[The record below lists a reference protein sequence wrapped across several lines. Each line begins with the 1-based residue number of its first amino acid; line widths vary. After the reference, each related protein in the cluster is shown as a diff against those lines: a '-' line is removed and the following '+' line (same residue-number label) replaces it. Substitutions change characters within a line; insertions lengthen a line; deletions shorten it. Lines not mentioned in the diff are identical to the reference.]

1 MTTSALTPWRP
12 IVARYETPRLAS
24 SVWQILN
31 SIVPYALLWVLM
43 AWTIT
48 FSYPLTLVLA
58 VFTAGFWI
66 RIFII
71 AHDCGHGSFF
81 TSQRANHFWGTLT
94 GVLTLTPYLSWR
106 HQHAKHHGSSG
117 NLDRRGTGDIWTLTV
132 KEYRALPWWRRVMYR
147 VYRNPLAMFGAGPV
161 LLFGI
166 YYRLPCSMGGPR
178 ARRSVHW
185 TNAAL
190 LVIGLLMTRWLGLA
204 HFLMILLPVMLVA
217 TSAGTWL
224 FYVQHQFEG
233 VYWERDDEWDYLRQA
248 MDGSSFY
255 RLPRVLQWFTGNI
268 GFHHIHHLSHRIP
281 NYRLEECHNDNA
293 MFRCVSEINL
303 WSSLRSLSFRL
314 WDEEG
319 RKLVGFGAPAAS
331 TPCPQRPVC

>member
-1 MTTSALTPWRP
+1 MTTSDLTPWRP
-12 IVARYETPRLAS
+12 IVEQYETPRLAS

-31 SIVPYALLWVLM
+31 SIVPYLVLWVLM
-43 AWTIT
+43 VWTVS
-48 FSYPLTLVLA
+48 FSYLLTLVLG

-71 AHDCGHGSFF
+71 SHDCGHGSFF
-81 TSQRANHFWGTLT
+81 KSRRANEFWGTLT
-94 GVLTLTPYLSWR
+94 GVMTLTPYLSWR
-106 HQHAKHHGSSG
+106 HLHAKHHGSSG

-132 KEYRALPWWRRVMYR
+132 KEYRALPWWRRALYR
-147 VYRNPLAMFGAGPV
+147 IYRNPVSMFGAGPL

-166 YYRLPCSMGGPR
+166 WYRLPAGMGDRR
-178 ARRSVHW
+178 ARRSVHL

-190 LVIGLLMTRWLGLA
+190 LAGGLA
-204 HFLMILLPVMLVA
+204 MCAWIGIVHYLMILLPVMLFA

-268 GFHHIHHLSHRIP
+268 GYHHIHHLSHRIP
-281 NYRLEECHNDNA
+281 NYRLEECHRENE
-293 MFRCVSEINL
+293 MFQCVHEISL
-303 WSSLRSLSFRL
+303 GSSLKSLSFRL
-314 WDEEG
+314 WDEEE
-319 RKLVGFGAPAAS
+319 RRLVGFGALSAGG
-331 TPCPQRPVC
+331 R